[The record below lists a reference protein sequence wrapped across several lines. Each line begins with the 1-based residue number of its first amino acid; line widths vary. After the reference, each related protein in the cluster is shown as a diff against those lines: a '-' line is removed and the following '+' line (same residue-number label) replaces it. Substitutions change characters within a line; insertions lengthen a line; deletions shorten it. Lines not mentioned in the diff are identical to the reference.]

1 MKLGNKVKII
11 DGLAKGNT
19 GKIIEKVGNGY
30 KIELDEE
37 IEGCKYYVALGG
49 EFKEIFEEIEKNV
62 TTHHVTIT
70 TEKLK
75 ELIKNNYK
83 WNDYNLQG
91 KIDIVTHLVYFEND
105 RELLEFLLY
114 MEGKENV

>member
-11 DGLAKGNT
+11 DGIAKGNT
-19 GKIIEKVGNGY
+19 GKIIERVGEGY

-37 IEGCKYYVALGG
+37 IEGCKYYVAI
-49 EFKEIFEEIEKNV
+49 ENEFEEIKENV
-62 TTHHVTIT
+62 TTTHHITIT
-70 TEKLK
+70 TERLK

-83 WNDYNLQG
+83 WNDYTLQG
-91 KIDIVTHLVYFEND
+91 KIDIVTHFAYFEDD

-114 MEGKENV
+114 MEGKESV

>member
-11 DGLAKGNT
+11 CGKAKGNI
-19 GKIIEKVGNGY
+19 GRIIEEVGDGY

-37 IEGCKYYVALGG
+37 IEGCKYYIAL
-49 EFKEIFEEIEKNV
+49 EEEMEEIKENV
-62 TTHHVTIT
+62 TMHHVTIT

-83 WNDYNLQG
+83 WDDYNLQG
-91 KIDIVTHLVYFEND
+91 KIKVVTHLVYFEND

-114 MEGKENV
+114 MEE

>member
-11 DGLAKGNT
+11 DGVVKGNT
-19 GKIIEKVGNGY
+19 GKIIEKVGDGY

-37 IEGCKYYVALGG
+37 MGGCKYYVAL
-49 EFKEIFEEIEKNV
+49 EDEFEEIEENV

>member
-19 GKIIEKVGNGY
+19 GKIIEKVGDGY

-37 IEGCKYYVALGG
+37 IEGCKYYVAS
-49 EFKEIFEEIEKNV
+49 EEEFEEIEENI

>member
-11 DGLAKGNT
+11 DGVVKGNT
-19 GKIIEKVGNGY
+19 GKIIEKVGDGY

-37 IEGCKYYVALGG
+37 MEGCKYYVAL
-49 EFKEIFEEIEKNV
+49 EDEFEEIEENV

>member
-1 MKLGNKVKII
+1 MVENDLEFTNKIR
-11 DGLAKGNT
+11 T
-19 GKIIEKVGNGY
+19 MIIETCEKDDNS
-30 KIELDEE
+30 INEQLEE
-37 IEGCKYYVALGG
+37 IE
-49 EFKEIFEEIEKNV
+49 ENV

-70 TEKLK
+70 TERLK

>member
-1 MKLGNKVKII
+1 MKLGNKVRII
-11 DGLAKGNT
+11 NGKLKGNT
-19 GKIIEKVGNGY
+19 GKIIEKVGDGY

-37 IEGCKYYVALGG
+37 IEGCKYYIAL
-49 EFKEIFEEIEKNV
+49 EDEFEEIEENV

-70 TEKLK
+70 TERLK

>member
-1 MKLGNKVKII
+1 MKLGNKVRII
-11 DGLAKGNT
+11 NGKLKGNT
-19 GKIIEKVGNGY
+19 GKIIEKVGDGY

-37 IEGCKYYVALGG
+37 IEGCKYYIAL
-49 EFKEIFEEIEKNV
+49 EDEFEEIEENV

-70 TEKLK
+70 TERLK

-114 MEGKENV
+114 MEDKENV

>member
-11 DGLAKGNT
+11 DGVVKGNT
-19 GKIIEKVGNGY
+19 GKIIEKVGDGY

-37 IEGCKYYVALGG
+37 MEGCKYYVAL
-49 EFKEIFEEIEKNV
+49 EDEFEEIEENV

-70 TEKLK
+70 TERLK

-114 MEGKENV
+114 MEDKENV

>member
-1 MKLGNKVKII
+1 MKLENKVRII
-11 DGLAKGNT
+11 NGKLKGNT
-19 GKIIEKVGNGY
+19 GKIIEKVGDGY

-37 IEGCKYYVALGG
+37 IEGCKYYIAL
-49 EFKEIFEEIEKNV
+49 EDEFEEIEENV

-70 TEKLK
+70 TERLR
-75 ELIKNNYK
+75 ELIRNNYK

-114 MEGKENV
+114 MEDKENV